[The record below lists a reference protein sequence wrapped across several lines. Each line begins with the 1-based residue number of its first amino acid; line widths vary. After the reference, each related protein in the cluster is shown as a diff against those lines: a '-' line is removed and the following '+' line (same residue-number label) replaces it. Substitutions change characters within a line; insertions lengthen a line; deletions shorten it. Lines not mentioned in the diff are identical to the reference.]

1 MLRENYRK
9 RECLLLGEKGKKQYY
24 RMYPA
29 GHNSKIY
36 FSFWLVS
43 FNMSCICGTAEFIGF
58 NLPFQKGLNKKKWI
72 KQEKIKGLY

>member
-29 GHNSKIY
+29 GHNSKIHLGEGLQNLIL
-36 FSFWLVS
+36 FLV
-43 FNMSCICGTAEFIGF
+43 
-58 NLPFQKGLNKKKWI
+58 GLI
-72 KQEKIKGLY
+72 